1 MSKENIDSL
10 HADRLG
16 GKAHGLSLLRDMG
29 YPVPDYTVVSFDDDV
44 SSPEMLAR
52 LGRIAREAGRV
63 AVRSS
68 ANIEDGAHSS
78 FAGQFDSYL
87 DVPADEVPD
96 RISDVR
102 RSASS
107 SHVREYS
114 EAMGL
119 SVEDIKM
126 NVIVQR
132 FEEPVAG
139 GVWMGTGASGGRVEW
154 VEGRGDAVVNGTVKP
169 YYESY
174 DQDGSILAT
183 NADHILADD
192 SGRSVA
198 EVCKEIQKTLG
209 YNVDLEFCITKDGI
223 QWLQL
228 RKVTKNIEEQHGT
241 EESPGNQETIISGEA
256 ASPYAAS
263 GVAYRLDQKAGADW
277 GAGKILVARATSPA
291 DMMYIMTAEGVV
303 TRMGGM
309 LSHSAVV
316 CRELGKAC
324 VVGVDI
330 EKIIH
335 DNIVSINGKTGEVRL
350 PVPSTEDS
358 LN

>member
-1 MSKENIDSL
+1 MTEVKIDSS
-10 HADRLG
+10 HADRQG
-16 GKAHGLSLLRDMG
+16 GKALGLNLLRDMG
-29 YPVPDYTVVSFDDDV
+29 YRVPEYFVVPFDED
-44 SSPEMLAR
+44 STSPEALAR
-52 LGRIAREAGRV
+52 FKRFAQATGRV

-87 DVPADEVPD
+87 DVPAEEIPA
-96 RISDVR
+96 RIADVR
-102 RSASS
+102 HSITSE
-107 SHVREYS
+107 HVKEYT

-126 NVIVQR
+126 NVIVQQ

-139 GVWMGTGASGGRVEW
+139 GVWMGTDTSGGRLEW
-154 VEGRGDAVVNGTVKP
+154 VDGRGDAVVNGTAEP
-169 YYESY
+169 YFESY
-174 DQDGSILAT
+174 EQDGTILAM
-183 NADHILADD
+183 NADMILADD

-198 EVCKEIQKTLG
+198 EVCREIQEKLG
-209 YNVDLEFCITKDGI
+209 YNVDLEFCITKNGI

-228 RKVTKNIEEQHGT
+228 RKVTKDIATHSDT
-241 EESPGNQETIISGEA
+241 EADQGSQEMTINGEA
-256 ASPYAAS
+256 ASPYTAS
-263 GVAYRLDQKAGADW
+263 GTAYRLDQKAGAEW
-277 GAGKILVARATSPA
+277 GSGKILIARATSPA
-291 DMMYIMTAEGVV
+291 DMLYIMTAEGVV

-330 EKIIH
+330 DKIDH
-335 DNIVSINGKTGEVRL
+335 DSVISIDGKAGKVHL
-350 PVPSTEDS
+350 S
-358 LN
+358 

>member
-1 MSKENIDSL
+1 MSEIDIDS
-10 HADRLG
+10 HHPDRQG
-16 GKAHGLSLLRDMG
+16 GKARGLNLLQEMG
-29 YPVPDYTVVSFDDDV
+29 YPVPDYFVVSFDEDIT
-44 SSPEMLAR
+44 SQELIQR
-52 LGRIAREAGRV
+52 LSKFAQEAGRV

-78 FAGQFDSYL
+78 FAGQFSSYL
-87 DVPADEVPD
+87 DVSGTEVPA
-96 RISDVR
+96 RIADVR
-102 RSASS
+102 NSATSD
-107 SHVREYS
+107 HVKEYA

-119 SVEDIKM
+119 SADDVKM

-132 FEEPVAG
+132 FDEPVAG
-139 GVWMGTGASGGRVEW
+139 GVWMGAGVSGGRVEW
-154 VEGRGDAVVNGTVKP
+154 VEGRGDAVVNGTAEP
-169 YYESY
+169 YFENY
-174 DQDGSILAT
+174 DQDGLMLAS
-183 NADHILADD
+183 NADIILTDD

-198 EVCKEIQKTLG
+198 EVCREIQSKLG
-209 YNVDLEFCITKDGI
+209 YNVDLEFCITKAGI

-228 RKVTKNIEEQHGT
+228 RKVTKDIDVENASGKLSLR
-241 EESPGNQETIISGEA
+241 EESIIKGEA

-263 GVAYRLDQKAGADW
+263 GTAYRLDQKAGAGW
-277 GAGKILVARATSPA
+277 SSGRILVARATSPA

-330 EKIIH
+330 DKIDH
-335 DNIVSINGKTGEVRL
+335 DSPISIDGKAGEVYL
-350 PVPSTEDS
+350 A
-358 LN
+358 